1 MKAKDAAKKYTIKDV
16 AREAEVGVGT
26 VSRVLNGDPN
36 VKGATRQRVLEVIAQ
51 VGYQPSF
58 SARSLRTQK
67 SSTVGLI
74 ADAVATTPYAVNVIK
89 GAQAEAWR
97 RGKLLLVVDADND
110 QELRERAFEMM
121 LEREVEGVVYAAMFH
136 QEVSLSEQ
144 FRQLPTVLVDCFDK
158 DAAFSSCVPDEV
170 QGGRDATR
178 ELVKKKH
185 RRIALIL
192 NTPLAS
198 PYPASKGRFEGYRQ
212 ALEEVNVAV
221 DPVLVREGDGDAVSG
236 FDQTLELMKLA
247 APPTALFCATD
258 RMAMGAYDA
267 LKSLGLQIP
276 QDVSVVGFDN
286 QDVIAEQLY
295 PPLSTMALPHAAMG
309 RWAVDFLLRERPDTL
324 QETLPCPFVERASVA
339 YLKA

>member
-1 MKAKDAAKKYTIKDV
+1 MKAKYTIKDV
-16 AREAEVGVGT
+16 AREAEVGIGT

-36 VKGATRQRVLEVIAQ
+36 VKAATRRHVLGVIER

-58 SARSLRTQK
+58 SARSLRTHK
-67 SSTVGLI
+67 SNTIGLI

-89 GAQAEAWR
+89 GAQAAAWR

-110 QELRERAFEMM
+110 PEVRERAFEVM

-136 QEVSLSEQ
+136 QEVSLPEQ

-158 DAAFSSCVPDEV
+158 NAAFPSCVPDEV

-178 ELVKKKH
+178 ELIKKKH
-185 RRIALIL
+185 RRIAIIL
-192 NTPLAS
+192 NAPLAS
-198 PYPASKGRFEGYRQ
+198 PYPASKGRFKGYRQ
-212 ALEEVNVAV
+212 ALAEAAIALEPA
-221 DPVLVREGDGDAVSG
+221 LVREGDGDATSG
-236 FDQTLELMKLA
+236 FQHTLELMRSA
-247 APPTALFCATD
+247 EPPTALFCATD

-276 QDVSVVGFDN
+276 HDVSVVGFDN
-286 QDVIAEQLY
+286 QDVIAQQLY

-309 RWAVDFLLRERPDTL
+309 RWAVDLLSERPATL
-324 QETLPCPFVERASVA
+324 RETLPCPFVERASVA
-339 YLKA
+339 PLRA